1 MKKSK
6 NPLKVLL
13 FAALA
18 GGRFASAER
27 ERAQTALAP
36 ELRPLKFLYVE
47 TIEAPPA
54 RTGKTDDEAH

>member
-18 GGRFASAER
+18 GSRFASAER
-27 ERAQTALAP
+27 ERAQTA
-36 ELRPLKFLYVE
+36 
-47 TIEAPPA
+47 PA
-54 RTGKTDDEAH
+54 LSYGH